1 MADAVSTTVPAA
13 EPAPAAPSPTASPPV
28 ETSPSAPRGQTKAQ
42 ARAER
47 LQRSIAAANAER
59 DAPAAGSGQPAAS
72 ESLGA
77 SEATGTTGDAAPP
90 TPGGPAPADP
100 GASEPAEGSDDTPL
114 KRQERREIY
123 ELRQKAERLERELQD
138 ARKAPEERPKP
149 QAEIDAEVL
158 AEIAGFIGRKAE
170 PGSADYD
177 TLTRLVRA
185 KDHNA
190 LATLKRVD
198 GLDGGYSLEEAIDQ
212 LNVWDGNATLFEK
225 AYGPMQRAADAQH
238 WATIGKVI
246 DEHVKDVGL
255 DGQAIASKVAEAR
268 KAGKDPLAVYLT
280 EIRKAERADAAEAWK
295 GKHDALAAELKALR
309 AEHAGSREQPEAG
322 GGSGPLTGSA
332 AVMSAF
338 KRNRGEA
345 VERALRG
352 EFANVD
358 LRDTG

>member
-13 EPAPAAPSPTASPPV
+13 EPAPAAPATPASLPV
-28 ETSPSAPRGQTKAQ
+28 ETSPPAPRGQTKAQ

-59 DAPAAGSGQPAAS
+59 DAPAAGEPAPAS

-77 SEATGTTGDAAPP
+77 SEAAGTTGDAASPP
-90 TPGGPAPADP
+90 PGEPAPKEL
-100 GASEPAEGSDDTPL
+100 GAQEPAEGSEDTPL
-114 KRQERREIY
+114 TRTQRRELH
-123 ELRQKAERLERELQD
+123 ELREKAERLERELQD

-212 LNVWDGNATLFEK
+212 LNAWDGYAAIFDK

-238 WATIGKVI
+238 WATIGRIV

-280 EIRKAERADAAEAWK
+280 EIRKAERADAAEEWK

-358 LRDTG
+358 LRDAG

>member
-1 MADAVSTTVPAA
+1 MADAVSTTVPTA
-13 EPAPAAPSPTASPPV
+13 EPAPATPSTPASPPV
-28 ETSPSAPRGQTKAQ
+28 EAPPSAPRGQTKAQ

-59 DAPAAGSGQPAAS
+59 DAAPAGEPAPAP

-77 SEATGTTGDAAPP
+77 SEAAGTTGDTAAPP
-90 TPGGPAPADP
+90 PGEPAS
-100 GASEPAEGSDDTPL
+100 SERDAATPAEGSDETPL
-114 KRQERREIY
+114 TRTQRRELH
-123 ELRQKAERLERELQD
+123 ELREKAERLERELQD
-138 ARKAPEERPKP
+138 TRKAPEERPKP

-212 LNVWDGNATLFEK
+212 LNVWDGYAAIFDK

-238 WATIGKVI
+238 WDTIGKVV
-246 DEHVKDVGL
+246 DDNVKDVGL
-255 DGQAIASKVAEAR
+255 DPQALATKVAEAR

-280 EIRKAERADAAEAWK
+280 EIRRAERADAAEEWK

-352 EFANVD
+352 EFANAD